1 MRQSHTDTAYTMPT
15 EHELVMLV
23 SYVVSTSKAIHI
35 KTPSEYS
42 PSESYIFCTIVLLV
56 MCEPLVLVCLNHTT
70 FRDKP
75 TQNRVAIKTH
85 RVQHVQMLKTL
96 KHTIMMHPSMRRATL

>member
-1 MRQSHTDTAYTMPT
+1 MST
-15 EHELVMLV
+15 EHEHIMFV

-70 FRDKP
+70 FRDKT
-75 TQNRVAIKTH
+75 TQKTTS
-85 RVQHVQMLKTL
+85 RS
-96 KHTIMMHPSMRRATL
+96 KHTMSSVSKCLKR